1 MTHDVMLPLALEF
14 LRPGRL
20 WALIVIP
27 VIGALYIM
35 LSGKHTKAAVSD
47 RLKLVI
53 PKDAAW
59 KRHGAVLL
67 ALLSL
72 ASLIVAWA
80 MPKDYANQPRDR
92 ASVVVVI
99 DVSWSMEA
107 TDVDPNRLDAAKE
120 SAKAFVMSLPERF
133 NVALVSFAGTANVM
147 VPPTIDRGAMARAID
162 ALSLAPSTATGEGIH
177 ASLEAL
183 KMVPPNPDDP
193 EDVAPAAI
201 VLLADGATNMGR
213 NSADAAEFSAEQGV
227 PIYTIAYGTQ
237 DGWVESNGQRQRV
250 AVDHYELSEIA
261 KRSGGKKFSAE
272 SASELREIYEA
283 ISSDIG
289 YERVPMEVTD
299 RYAGLAII
307 FAVGAAL
314 GVISL
319 GARWP

>member
-1 MTHDVMLPLALEF
+1 MTPLALEF
-14 LRPGRL
+14 LAPARL
-20 WALIVIP
+20 WALAIIP
-27 VIGALYIM
+27 LIALLYIF
-35 LSGKHTKAAVSD
+35 LSGRRTKATVSN
-47 RLKLVI
+47 RLRLVI
-53 PKDAAW
+53 PRDAAW

-107 TDVDPNRLDAAKE
+107 TDVEPNRLEAAKD
-120 SAKAFVMSLPERF
+120 SAQAFVQALPERF
-133 NVALVSFAGTANVM
+133 NVALVSFAGTANVA
-147 VPPTIDRGAMARAID
+147 VPPTIDRGAVIRAIE
-162 ALSLAPSTATGEGIH
+162 ALQMAPSTATGEGIY

-183 KMVPPNPDDP
+183 KMVPPDPDDP
-193 EDVAPAAI
+193 EAVAPAAI

-213 NSADAAEFSAEQGV
+213 SSATAAERAGEIGV

-237 DGWVESNGQRQRV
+237 DGFVESNGQRQRV
-250 AVDHYELSEIA
+250 AVDHYEMSEIA

-272 SASELREIYEA
+272 TASELSEIYEA
-283 ISSDIG
+283 IRSDIG

-307 FAVGAAL
+307 FAIGAAL